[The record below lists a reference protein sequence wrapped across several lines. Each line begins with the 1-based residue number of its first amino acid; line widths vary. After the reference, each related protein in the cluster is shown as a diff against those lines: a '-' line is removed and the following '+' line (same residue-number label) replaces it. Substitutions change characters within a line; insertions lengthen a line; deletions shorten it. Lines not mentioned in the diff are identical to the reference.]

1 MGTFHCSNGSGDLE
15 EMNKV
20 YHRADREEE
29 ASLVVV
35 MACSVNRQEK
45 HKHVVLAIKDLGT
58 SKKKSK
64 GGEISSKCGYWTLPV
79 KYRMRF
85 SNKI

>member
-64 GGEISSKCGYWTLPV
+64 GARFPV
-79 KYRMRF
+79 NVVIGHYR
-85 SNKI
+85 SNTG